1 MLIILT
7 PSVSRSSPIEKR
19 DLVVLSH
26 WPPGPSSSKNSSPPK
41 DNSPDKGKECSTM
54 ESSFCC
60 FFLSF
65 LNPSSS
71 FRMQR
76 RFRRVTKQSTL
87 KDASFQTRARR
98 SETRI
103 SGQTSLQVRLSR
115 FSCSTCFFPI

>member
-54 ESSFCC
+54 ESSFSPNLEELQTELTELRSQ
-60 FFLSF
+60 FQQMKTQHNKEIKL
-65 LNPSSS
+65 LMNELDEEKKI
-71 FRMQR
+71 RL
-76 RFRRVTKQSTL
+76 TL
-87 KDASFQTRARR
+87 KTKEINDE
-98 SETRI
+98 SEI
-103 SGQTSLQVRLSR
+103 LD
-115 FSCSTCFFPI
+115 